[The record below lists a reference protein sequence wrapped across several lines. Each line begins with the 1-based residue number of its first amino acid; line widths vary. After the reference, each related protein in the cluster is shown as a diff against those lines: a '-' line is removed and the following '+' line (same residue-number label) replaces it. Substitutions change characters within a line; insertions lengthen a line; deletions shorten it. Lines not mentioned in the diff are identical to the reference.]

1 MTTPCSEKE
10 TLAVL
15 KTHQEEIRE
24 NVRIVLDILQGNGK
38 PGLKTQVEIHK
49 RYFRLV
55 AGLGGPVLVFLIARQ
70 VWAWIGS

>member
-15 KTHQEEIRE
+15 KTHQQDILK
-24 NVRIVLDILQGNGK
+24 NVKTILDILQGNGK

-49 RYFRLV
+49 RYFRIV

-70 VWAWIGS
+70 VWTWIGK